1 MNYYE
6 FEKNK
11 ANMIRIA
18 PHVYEGYDVVDIR
31 IYAKDRSGEWVPT
44 PKGISV
50 NIDRVPDLLRGLEWA
65 LQQPCTD
72 SCCEPAEPMAKQA
85 EDQLANLAHS
95 LLRKHG
101 VEVHWDTAE
110 EIVLK
115 PPAKSQFTKWEL
127 HYVLATRK
135 DLFEYQGEGCFKALH

>member
-11 ANMIRIA
+11 SSMIRIA

-31 IYAKDRSGEWVPT
+31 IYAKDRSGKWVPT

-50 NIDRVPDLLRGLEWA
+50 NIDRIPDLLRGLEWG

-72 SCCEPAEPMAKQA
+72 SDCEPAELMAKQA

-110 EIVLK
+110 DIVLK
-115 PPAKSQFTKWEL
+115 PPAKDQFTKWQL
-127 HYVLATRK
+127 HYILATRK
-135 DLFEYQGEGCFKALH
+135 DLFEYRGDGCFKAL